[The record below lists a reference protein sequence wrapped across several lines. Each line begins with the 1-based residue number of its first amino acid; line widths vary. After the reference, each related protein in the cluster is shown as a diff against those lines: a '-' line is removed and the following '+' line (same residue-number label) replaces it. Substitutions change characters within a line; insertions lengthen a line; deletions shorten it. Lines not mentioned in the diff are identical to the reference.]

1 MPVIT
6 IASTKGGVGK
16 STLAVNLSAQ
26 FAKQG
31 HDVALL
37 DADPQA
43 SAFKWNTVRQAVIDE
58 GVKLSPIFVASV
70 QGQTLLDLSKEKSD
84 QGYYVFIDSAG
95 VDNQSTRSALVRSDY
110 VLMVV
115 APSTLDLWELGTLL
129 KAIDGLGKVQ
139 KRNVPAVF
147 LLFNK
152 VSTHP
157 NVKSVSD
164 ALEYMRDSLIFPT
177 HTFEAVVKDRIA
189 YQHAIRDGMG
199 VVEHKPVNRDARHE
213 MRKVADE
220 LLTLIHQSKSTEVT

>member
-26 FAKQG
+26 FAKQE
-31 HDVALL
+31 HAVALL
-37 DADPQA
+37 DADPQG
-43 SAFKWNTVRQAVIDE
+43 SAFKWNTVRQSVIDAGTE
-58 GVKLSPIFVASV
+58 LPSIFAASV

-110 VLMVV
+110 VLMIA

-129 KAIDGLGKVQ
+129 KAIDGLGKAQ
-139 KRNVPAVF
+139 KRNVPVF

-164 ALEYMRDSLIFPT
+164 ALDYMRESLIFPT
-177 HTFEAVVKDRIA
+177 HTFDSVVKDRIA
-189 YQHAIRDGMG
+189 YQHAIREGMG
-199 VVEHKPVNRDARHE
+199 VVEHKPVNRDARYE
-213 MRKVADE
+213 MKKVTDE
-220 LLTLIHQSKSTEVT
+220 LFTLIHQS

>member
-16 STLAVNLSAQ
+16 STLAINLSVQ

-31 HDVALL
+31 LNAALL
-37 DADPQA
+37 DADPQG
-43 SAFKWNTVRQAVIDE
+43 SAFKWNTVRQALIDT
-58 GVKLSPIFVASV
+58 GAKLSPIFVASA

-84 QGYYVFIDSAG
+84 QGYHVFIDSAG

-110 VLMVV
+110 VLMVA
-115 APSTLDLWELGTLL
+115 APSTLDLWEIGTLL
-129 KAIDGLGKVQ
+129 KSIDGLGKVQ
-139 KRNVPAVF
+139 KREVPVF

-164 ALEYMRDSLIFPT
+164 ALDFMQDSLIFPT
-177 HTFEAVVKDRIA
+177 HTFNAVVKDRIV
-189 YQHAIRDGMG
+189 YQHAIREGAG
-199 VVEHKPVNRDARHE
+199 VVEHKPYNRDARFE
-213 MRKVADE
+213 MRKVVEE
-220 LLTLIHQSKSTEVT
+220 LQSLIDQYPTKEAK

>member
-37 DADPQA
+37 DADPQG
-43 SAFKWNTVRQAVIDE
+43 SAFKWNTVRQSVIDAGIE
-58 GVKLSPIFVASV
+58 LPPIFTASV

-84 QGYYVFIDSAG
+84 QGYCVFIDSAG

-110 VLMVV
+110 VLMIA
-115 APSTLDLWELGTLL
+115 APSTLDLWELGALL

-139 KRNVPAVF
+139 KRDVPVF

-157 NVKSVSD
+157 NVKSVAD
-164 ALEYMRDSLIFPT
+164 AHEFMKESLIFPT
-177 HTFEAVVKDRIA
+177 HTLETVVKDRIV

-199 VVEHKPVNRDARHE
+199 VVEHKPVNRDARYE
-213 MRKVADE
+213 MRKLSDE
-220 LLTLIHQSKSTEVT
+220 LLHLIDDFPTSEVK

>member
-16 STLAVNLSAQ
+16 STLAVNLSVQ

-37 DADPQA
+37 DADPQG
-43 SAFKWNTVRQAVIDE
+43 SAFKWNTVRQSVMDAGME
-58 GVKLSPIFVASV
+58 LPPIFAASV

-84 QGYYVFIDSAG
+84 QGYCVFIDSAG

-110 VLMVV
+110 VLMIA
-115 APSTLDLWELGTLL
+115 APSTLDLWELGALL
-129 KAIDGLGKVQ
+129 KAIEGLGKVQ
-139 KRNVPAVF
+139 KREVPVF

-157 NVKSVSD
+157 NVKSVAD
-164 ALEYMRDSLIFPT
+164 AHEFMNESLIFPT
-177 HTFEAVVKDRIA
+177 HTLKTVVKDRIV

-199 VVEHKPVNRDARHE
+199 VVEHKPVNRDARFE
-213 MRKVADE
+213 MRKLADE
-220 LLTLIHQSKSTEVT
+220 LLNLIDDFSTSEVK

>member
-37 DADPQA
+37 DADPQG

-58 GVKLSPIFVASV
+58 GAKLSPIFVASV
-70 QGQTLLDLSKEKSD
+70 QGQTLLDLSKEKAD

-110 VLMVV
+110 VLMVA

-139 KRNVPAVF
+139 KRAVPVF

-164 ALEYMRDSLIFPT
+164 ALDYMRESLIFPT

-199 VVEHKPVNRDARHE
+199 VVEHKPVNRAARHE

>member
-26 FAKQG
+26 FAVQG

-37 DADPQA
+37 DADPQG

-70 QGQTLLDLSKEKSD
+70 QGQTLLDLSKEKAD

-110 VLMVV
+110 VLMVA

-129 KAIDGLGKVQ
+129 KAIDGLGKGPEAE
-139 KRNVPAVF
+139 RPGIPAVQQ
-147 LLFNK
+147 
-152 VSTHP
+152 
-157 NVKSVSD
+157 SVD
-164 ALEYMRDSLIFPT
+164 APQRQERLRCTRFYAGEPDIPDTYL
-177 HTFEAVVKDRIA
+177 
-189 YQHAIRDGMG
+189 
-199 VVEHKPVNRDARHE
+199 
-213 MRKVADE
+213 
-220 LLTLIHQSKSTEVT
+220 

>member
-16 STLAVNLSAQ
+16 STLAVNLAAQ
-26 FAKQG
+26 FAVQG

-37 DADPQA
+37 DADPQG

-70 QGQTLLDLSKEKSD
+70 QGQTLLDLSKEKVD

-110 VLMVV
+110 VLMVA

-129 KAIDGLGKVQ
+129 KAIDGLGKVTEAE
-139 KRNVPAVF
+139 RPGIPAVQQGIDAPQRQER
-147 LLFNK
+147 LRCTGLYAGEPDIPDTYLRSSCK
-152 VSTHP
+152 R
-157 NVKSVSD
+157 SD
-164 ALEYMRDSLIFPT
+164 CLP
-177 HTFEAVVKDRIA
+177 
-189 YQHAIRDGMG
+189 
-199 VVEHKPVNRDARHE
+199 ARH
-213 MRKVADE
+213 
-220 LLTLIHQSKSTEVT
+220 S

>member
-26 FAKQG
+26 FAKQE
-31 HDVALL
+31 HAVALL
-37 DADPQA
+37 DADPQG
-43 SAFKWNTVRQAVIDE
+43 SAFKWNTVRQSVIDAGTE
-58 GVKLSPIFVASV
+58 LPSIFAASV

-110 VLMVV
+110 VLMIA

-129 KAIDGLGKVQ
+129 KAIDGLGKAQ
-139 KRNVPAVF
+139 KRNVPVF

-157 NVKSVSD
+157 NVKSVAD
-164 ALEYMRDSLIFPT
+164 ALDYMRESLIFPT
-177 HTFEAVVKDRIA
+177 HTFQAVVKDRIA
-189 YQHAIRDGMG
+189 YQHAIREGMG
-199 VVEHKPVNRDARHE
+199 VVEHKPVNRDARYE
-213 MRKVADE
+213 MKKVTDE
-220 LLTLIHQSKSTEVT
+220 LFTLIHQS